1 LTKAESK
8 DFKAKYAAALV
19 GRPNIYIMFLYKC
32 LNVHLAEG
40 GYLAFIIPT
49 SLYNCSYYQPMR
61 DYLALNTTIHYVETL
76 NKPGFYETGQETMLL
91 IVQKTRVKAHDNYV
105 FRANYGNIYISPSYK
120 ELRRLSAGTTTI
132 AALGLGV
139 KTGNV
144 VWNQVKK
151 NLSDSGTL
159 LIYSCNIQKC
169 TLTLNNL
176 RGEEKKQYVTGL
188 EKETLN
194 GPVILVD
201 RGYGNG
207 LSFNYVLVKEKNFYA
222 ENHVNVI
229 YPKTAERV
237 GALDA
242 VMKSFQ
248 DPRTF
253 EFMKAFNGN
262 GMVSASDIETIIPIW
277 LD

>member
-1 LTKAESK
+1 
-8 DFKAKYAAALV
+8 
-19 GRPNIYIMFLYKC
+19 
-32 LNVHLAEG
+32 
-40 GYLAFIIPT
+40 
-49 SLYNCSYYQPMR
+49 
-61 DYLALNTTIHYVETL
+61 
-76 NKPGFYETGQETMLL
+76 
-91 IVQKTRVKAHDNYV
+91 
-105 FRANYGNIYISPSYK
+105 
-120 ELRRLSAGTTTI
+120 
-132 AALGLGV
+132 V

-159 LIYSCNIQKC
+159 LIYSCKIQKC

-176 RGEEKKQYVTGL
+176 RGAEKKQYVTGL

-207 LSFNYVLVKEKNFYA
+207 LSFNYVLVQEKNFYA

-237 GALDA
+237 GGLDA
-242 VMKSFQ
+242 VIKSFQ

-262 GMVSASDIETIIPIW
+262 GMISASDIEMIIPIW
-277 LD
+277 LN